1 MMKTIR
7 TAAGCAALAG
17 LLATAALAHETPAYS
32 HDSGP
37 GHNYT
42 NPDWMAKLGNG
53 ARLSQLSIPGTHDT
67 MSHYGGDI
75 AQTQSMDLATQLKS
89 GIRALDI
96 RCRHLNNAF
105 RIHHGIIDQQATFD
119 DVMKAVTAFLAAHP
133 RETVLMRVKEEYDAK
148 GNSRDFAATFADYLG
163 KYPDKFWKYTSDNPT
178 LGEVRGKIVLL
189 QNFTSGTQYG
199 IKWDSL
205 KIQDDFSVKTNWDL
219 EGKWNK
225 VSAQMDAAKANGGN
239 AIYVNFLSASGG
251 SFPYFIASGHSS
263 PGTKAPRLSTGK
275 TTPGWKNCCQMFP
288 RVDCV
293 IGICTIAF
301 EGTNVLFASRLLHY
315 NNDKKAKFHTGIV
328 MADFPGYGLIQAV
341 VGQN

>member
-1 MMKTIR
+1 MQKTLR
-7 TAAGCAALAG
+7 TAAAL
-17 LLATAALAHETPAYS
+17 LLAASFASASLAHESPAYS

-42 NPDWMAKLGNG
+42 SPDWMGRLGDG
-53 ARLSQLSIPGTHDT
+53 TRLAQLSIPGTHDT

-75 AQTQSMDLATQLKS
+75 AQTQSMDLATQLNS

-96 RCRHLNNAF
+96 RCRHINNAF
-105 RIHHGIIDQQATFD
+105 AIHHGIIYQKANFD

-133 RETVLMRVKEEYDAK
+133 RETVLMRVKEEYDPT

-163 KYPDKFWKYTSDNPT
+163 KYPNKFWKYTSDNPT

-189 QNFTSGTQYG
+189 QNFSSATQYG
-199 IKWDSL
+199 IKWSSL
-205 KIQDDFSVKTNWDL
+205 NIQDDFSMGTNWDL

-225 VSAQMDAAKANGGN
+225 VSAQMDAAKANGG
-239 AIYVNFLSASGG
+239 AAMYVNFLSASGG
-251 SFPYFIASGHSS
+251 SFPYFVASGHSS
-263 PGTKAPRLSTGK
+263 PGTGAPRLATGK

-288 RVDCV
+288 RVSCA

-301 EGTNVLFASRLLHY
+301 EGTNVLFATRLLQY
-315 NNDKKAKFHTGIV
+315 NNDRKGKFHTGIV
-328 MADFPGYGLIQAV
+328 MADFPGYGLIQSIV
-341 VGQN
+341 TQN